1 MHADWLAVRI
11 ILRARFIALSHRLN
25 SNGMPP
31 APPSRKIPRAL
42 AISLG
47 TIAALAAFAQSTQ
60 TSQPELLSTLMQKV
74 SATPAFRE
82 KVLETTT
89 SIPKIGGWLSP
100 DLVKSLRAAIL
111 GKDWQRVD
119 HFPALTVAALN
130 RSVDLTVKVAGASTK
145 PLAVK
150 DLVDLGSYAADKPAT
165 VNLDEPVHAP
175 TYEEDPYTAVTTPMP
190 GITMGDGPDP
200 ALAPMHP
207 ESYRMAAVLNRLS
220 LNTPHGPQLTVTLAG
235 KAITDPGA
243 LVAEL
248 ASTHQVT
255 VDDDLYFANFG
266 HLHDGEGKNS
276 RDVLM
281 PFWLDAQ
288 IAIPGTR
295 RSLLVPVSHSE
306 HELHIRGPK
315 INADVSY
322 YYGIDG
328 KSEFRTMDSLN
339 QPWTMGRKAFV
350 YSGDRAVTAI
360 NLLAQATRVYLAV
373 RLAHPELPFGG
384 YYKLGVCQDTN
395 AAIERQLQGRV
406 ILFPITHDPQYFPT
420 DPAQLHL
427 DSRDGQFLRLFAQ
440 IPSDRG
446 SARPAVDRV
455 LGALPASDVST
466 ITIPGLAGDLHRVER
481 AHALGQLR
489 RTHPFTAI
497 LFLVIMVVLVGV
509 LLRILVKRTT
519 GPRATQRR
527 SA

>member
-1 MHADWLAVRI
+1 MRQALTSRWVRTV
-11 ILRARFIALSHRLN
+11 AFA
-25 SNGMPP
+25 
-31 APPSRKIPRAL
+31 
-42 AISLG
+42 
-47 TIAALAAFAQSTQ
+47 TLAAPLLFAQVPA
-60 TSQPELLSTLMQKV
+60 PELLSQLMQKV
-74 SATPAFRE
+74 SATPEFRDR
-82 KVLETTT
+82 VLETTT

-111 GKDWQRVD
+111 GKDWHRVD

-130 RSVDLTVKVAGASTK
+130 HSVDLTMQVAGTSK
-145 PLAVK
+145 KQLAIK
-150 DLVDLGSYAADKPAT
+150 DLIDLGDYAPDKAGVVDLDR
-165 VNLDEPVHAP
+165 PVHAP
-175 TYEEDPYTAVTTPMP
+175 TYEADPYNAVTHPMP

-207 ESYRMAAVLNRLS
+207 ASYRLATVLNRLS
-220 LNTPHGPQLTVTLAG
+220 LNNPRDPQLTVKLGGAT
-235 KAITDPGA
+235 ITDPGTLIQTLEA
-243 LVAEL
+243 
-248 ASTHQVT
+248 THQVT

-266 HLHDGEGKNS
+266 HLHDGE

-350 YSGDRAVTAI
+350 YTGDRAVEAI
-360 NLLAQATRVYLAV
+360 DLLAQATRVYLAV
-373 RLAHPELPFGG
+373 HLAHPELPFGG

-395 AAIERQLQGRV
+395 AAIEQNLQGTV

-427 DSRDGQFLRLFAQ
+427 DARDGQFLRLFAQ

-446 SARPAVDRV
+446 TGHPPVDRV
-455 LGALPASDVST
+455 LGALPVADVST
-466 ITIPGLAGDLHRVER
+466 ITIPGLASDLRRVER
-481 AHALGQLR
+481 ARELGQLR

-497 LFLVIMVVLVGV
+497 LFLLIMVVVVGV
-509 LLRILVKRTT
+509 LLRIIVKKTVRKE
-519 GPRATQRR
+519 P
-527 SA
+527 S

>member
-1 MHADWLAVRI
+1 MQPKP
-11 ILRARFIALSHRLN
+11 S
-25 SNGMPP
+25 
-31 APPSRKIPRAL
+31 SRKVRRPIVIAIGISAMLGAAIGQSARANK
-42 AISLG
+42 
-47 TIAALAAFAQSTQ
+47 
-60 TSQPELLSTLMQKV
+60 PELLSELMQKV
-74 SATPAFRE
+74 SATPEFRE

-89 SIPKIGGWLSP
+89 SIPKIGGWLSL
-100 DLVKSLRAAIL
+100 DLVKSLRTAIL
-111 GKDWQRVD
+111 GKDWHRVD
-119 HFPALTVAALN
+119 HFPAMTVAALN
-130 RSVDLTVKVAGASTK
+130 HSVDLTMSIAGTSKK

-150 DLVDLGSYAADKPAT
+150 DLIDLGDYPADKAET
-165 VNLDEPVHAP
+165 ADLDQPVHTP
-175 TYEEDPYTAVTTPMP
+175 TYEQDPYNAVTTPMP

-207 ESYRMAAVLNRLS
+207 ESYRLAVVLNRLS
-220 LNTPHGPQLTVTLAG
+220 LNTPHSPQLTVTLGG
-235 KAITDPGA
+235 KAISDPGT
-243 LVAEL
+243 LIAEL

-266 HLHDGEGKNS
+266 HLHDQQDGGD

-306 HELHIRGPK
+306 HQLHIRGPK

-350 YSGDRAVTAI
+350 YSGDRAVEAI
-360 NLLAQATRVYLAV
+360 DLLAQATRVYLAV

-395 AAIERQLQGRV
+395 AVIEQQLQGRV
-406 ILFPITHDPQYFPT
+406 VLFPITHDPQYFPT

-427 DSRDGQFLRLFAQ
+427 DPRDGQYLRLMAQ

-446 SARPAVDRV
+446 SGHPPVDRV
-455 LGALPASDVST
+455 LGALPVTDVST
-466 ITIPGLAGDLHRVER
+466 ITIPGLASDLHRVER
-481 AHALGQLR
+481 ARALGQLR
-489 RTHPFTAI
+489 RTHPFSAI
-497 LFLVIMVVLVGV
+497 LFLLIVVVLVGV
-509 LLRILVKRTT
+509 LLRMLVRRTV
-519 GPRATQRR
+519 PPPE
-527 SA
+527 S